1 MTTLGKVLVFV
12 NLVLSGVLLAWA
24 VNLYTHRIDFTDKAA
39 SGDKPA
45 GALVA
50 PKGRA
55 ENDLLKNSLPA
66 ALAAWNKSRAE
77 LLPLEARRTSDR
89 VFYETVMNHLTTGAT
104 TTKPVPTLKFDQAG
118 RVVLDKNGYPDVAT
132 AALDRKGNP
141 LASFAYYAAED
152 AKTFAALDK
161 ALQDYKAAIEQDSQL
176 TDRMLGPQ
184 GLQQQMVDERNKR
197 NDVIKEEEAVRPL
210 LLNAAAEVESLGDRQ
225 RRLEARVGE
234 LQKK

>member
-1 MTTLGKVLVFV
+1 MTTLGKALVVV

-24 VNLYTHRIDFTDKAA
+24 VNLYTHRTDWTDKAA

-50 PKGRA
+50 PKARA
-55 ENDLLKNSLPA
+55 ENDLMKNSLPA

-77 LLPLEARRTSDR
+77 LLPLEARRTKDWL
-89 VFYETVMNHLTTGAT
+89 FYETVMSHLTASAT
-104 TTKPVPTLKFDQAG
+104 AQNPSRELKFDKGQ
-118 RVVLDKNGYPDVAT
+118 VVLDKDGYPDVTTVAK
-132 AALDRKGNP
+132 DRKGND
-141 LASFAYYAAED
+141 LLSFNYYAAED
-152 AKTFAALDK
+152 AKTVTALNKALD
-161 ALQDYKAAIEQDSQL
+161 DYKAAIEQDSQL

-210 LLNAAAEVESLGDRQ
+210 LLNAVVEFQLLGKRQ
-225 RRLEARVGE
+225 RQMEERVQE